1 MEEKDE
7 YWLVC
12 SPGCCGEIDETLLS
26 AQGNQRQN
34 IQTQTPPPPPSLSP
48 HLPSI
53 VLASRSYL
61 TRNPIASICNSNENQ
76 TPAPSTLTPPG
87 TSAHQ
92 QPGEDEAEERLQ
104 KEKWAKEKLEG
115 ETASEEGYYIT
126 GRLDRETVRRGK
138 EKRLVFILYFHNN
151 GPRTRWKNHNLML
164 AVRLRDLIYPTG
176 DLTSWCP

>member
-7 YWLVC
+7 FCLVC

-26 AQGNQRQN
+26 AQGSQRQN
-34 IQTQTPPPPPSLSP
+34 IQIQTPPPLPFLSP

-76 TPAPSTLTPPG
+76 TPAPSTLTPLGISP
-87 TSAHQ
+87 Q
-92 QPGEDEAEERLQ
+92 PQPGADKAEERLQ
-104 KEKWAKEKLEG
+104 KEKWAKEELEW

-126 GRLDRETVRRGK
+126 GSSDGEMIR
-138 EKRLVFILYFHNN
+138 
-151 GPRTRWKNHNLML
+151 
-164 AVRLRDLIYPTG
+164 
-176 DLTSWCP
+176 